1 MKGSVTA
8 SLILLPILLL
18 SRTPVRAQ
26 AAGDFHEFTGKTG
39 QKLVA
44 KVLGVSED
52 RRQMRILR
60 QDGLEFET
68 EIVIMSLDDQQ
79 YVKDWMK
86 ANAAGAVAAGT
97 APLPVEAGTVVAG
110 TEPAAAGN
118 GAAMAVGGG
127 SFRLEV
133 AVTRASGKSE
143 KHREEF
149 YTMEEKENL
158 FRVAVRNLSRET
170 LEGARLE
177 YAVVWQD
184 AVTVYYDEDEEEWE
198 FSARDRDQT
207 APPVKKLGEAALEPL
222 RFNGTVTVETTPV
235 RIDEVFYDGN
245 ELYRQDELLGVK
257 LRVLAADG
265 SVVHEADSGGASI
278 AAMGWDE
285 IRALEDP
292 RVID

>member
-86 ANAAGAVAAGT
+86 ANAASTGAD
-97 APLPVEAGTVVAG
+97 GTVVAG
-110 TEPAAAGN
+110 TAPAAAGN
-118 GAAMAVGGG
+118 GAAMAAGGG
-127 SFRLEV
+127 SYRLEV

-177 YAVVWQD
+177 YVVVWQD

-207 APPVKKLGEAALEPL
+207 APPVKKLGETALEPL
-222 RFNGTVTVETTPV
+222 RFNGTVTVETSPV
-235 RIDEVFYDGN
+235 RIDEVFYNGN

-265 SVVHEADSGGASI
+265 SVVHEADSGGAAI